1 MSLLHLL
8 GPVRQLL
15 ISPRM
20 VALVNTIYIPAIAAT
35 HSSVIFA
42 SYSRRGIHDS
52 MVVKN
57 FLLVELSAMVL
68 MTEAGRIMMMQYNRM
83 IPILLVGE
91 ISKLWI
97 MPIAAR

>member
-1 MSLLHLL
+1 MC
-8 GPVRQLL
+8 QLL
-15 ISPRM
+15 ISPRT
-20 VALVNTIYIPAIAAT
+20 VALVNTMYIPAMAAT

-52 MVVKN
+52 MALKN
-57 FLLVELSAMVL
+57 FLLVELSAMAL
-68 MTEAGRIMMMQYNRM
+68 MSVAGRIMMMQYNKI
-83 IPILLVGE
+83 IPILLVDE